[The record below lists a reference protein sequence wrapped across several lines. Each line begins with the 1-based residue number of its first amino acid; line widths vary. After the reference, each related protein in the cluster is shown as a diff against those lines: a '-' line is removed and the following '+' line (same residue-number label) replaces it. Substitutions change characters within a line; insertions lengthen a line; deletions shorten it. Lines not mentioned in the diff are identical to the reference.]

1 MPKHVDVSENG
12 RLCFLLSD
20 SRQVRDYKTMPS
32 AAPSPAL
39 TLPLLAMSPTNRPAC
54 IAALPDDV
62 LLLIVSYIY
71 VKDIITLRK
80 VGIHSF
86 THDMR

>member
-62 LLLIVSYIY
+62 LLLIISYID
-71 VKDIITLRK
+71 VSDILALRK
-80 VGIHSF
+80 VRIVSA
-86 THDMR
+86 TVDP